1 MKRAVTC
8 LLLAGLGGALG
19 CYHLGPVGK
28 NTPRSVAVPMFKNR
42 TLKPQLEAQVTNAII
57 KRLQADGS
65 VRVDR
70 PANADV
76 VVTGVITRY
85 QRDMLRTQKTDTSVT
100 REYRL
105 GIEALVEARDRTTG
119 AVLLKPT
126 TLTGHADSFLGN
138 DLQSAEEQAL
148 PLIADDLARQVVR
161 LLVEGW

>member
-8 LLLAGLGGALG
+8 LMLAWLSGALG
-19 CYHLGPVGK
+19 CYHLGPIGK
-28 NTPRSVAVPMFKNR
+28 NTTRSVAVPMFKNR
-42 TLKPQLEAQVTNAII
+42 TLKPQLEAQITNAII

-65 VRVDR
+65 TRVDWE
-70 PANADV
+70 ANADV

-85 QRDMLRTQKTDTSVT
+85 DRAVLRTQKEDTNVP

-105 GIEALVEARDRTTG
+105 SIEALVEARNRITG
-119 AVLLKPT
+119 AVVLKPT
-126 TLTGHADSFLGN
+126 TLIGHADSFLGS

-148 PLIADDLARQVVR
+148 PLIADDLARRVVS